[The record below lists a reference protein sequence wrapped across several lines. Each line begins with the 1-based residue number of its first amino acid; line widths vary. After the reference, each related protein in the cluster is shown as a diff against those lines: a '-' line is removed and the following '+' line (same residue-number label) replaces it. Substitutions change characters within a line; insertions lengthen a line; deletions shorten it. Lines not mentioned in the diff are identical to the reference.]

1 MARLSNAGRCDAG
14 FAGES
19 IDADQVTSRCLLRPL
34 LLLSLLSIIVIIIVS
49 VVRIVVMFY

>member
-34 LLLSLLSIIVIIIVS
+34 LLLSLLLVLLLL
-49 VVRIVVMFY
+49 